1 MKRNYFFILLMAL
14 TFLPGA
20 NKIYGQEEFKEWND
34 TLMISQE
41 EFNGLPDS
49 SLKSTLEDTKHATT
63 TTKGL
68 GSVAGLEETKKNPA
82 SDDGHKHDPVNLF
95 WVLGIMASAVA
106 AGFLSR
112 SAKGRQLR
120 LFFLIASV
128 AIIGFYRS
136 ACPCPI
142 SGFQEVLLF
151 SIGGPLHP
159 VRLLWFAL
167 LLPITYLFGKVWC
180 GWICHLGA
188 LQELVNFNGRFNFLS
203 SPRAQ
208 IIMRYSRIILLIVL
222 IMQLIISRTILWEDI
237 DPFKAIFNLFASH
250 NFTWILVAL
259 LIISS
264 VLIYRPFCKTVC
276 PVGLV
281 LGWISRIPGAS
292 IIAASPNC
300 VGCKLCDH
308 ACRSNA
314 ITKIGPIVTYDKENC
329 ISCGDCIDSCKHKA
343 LEFGKNR
350 NVASAE
356 TLNAKS

>member
-1 MKRNYFFILLMAL
+1 MKRNYFIILLLLLA
-14 TFLPGA
+14 FLQGF
-20 NKIYGQEEFKEWND
+20 NMTYGQEEFKEWND
-34 TLMISQE
+34 NPSINQKQLNDLS
-41 EFNGLPDS
+41 DS
-49 SLKSTLEDTKHATT
+49 SLNSTLEDSLHTATIE
-63 TTKGL
+63 GL
-68 GSVAGLEETKKNPA
+68 GSEAGKEEAKKELTLNA
-82 SDDGHKHDPVNLF
+82 GHKHDPVNVYWLI
-95 WVLGIMASAVA
+95 GIMAFTIVA
-106 AGFLSR
+106 GLLSR
-112 SAKGRQLR
+112 SAKGRQFR
-120 LFFLIASV
+120 LFFLMASV

-151 SIGGPLHP
+151 SIGGALHP

-203 SPRAQ
+203 STRAQ
-208 IIMRYSRIILLIVL
+208 TIMRYSRILLLVILIV
-222 IMQLIISRTILWEDI
+222 QLIITRTILWEDI
-237 DPFKAIFNLFASH
+237 DPFKAIFNLFASR

-259 LIISS
+259 LLISS

-292 IIAASPNC
+292 IIAAGPNC

-314 ITKIGPIVTYDKENC
+314 ITKTGPLVTYDKENC

-343 LEFGKNR
+343 LEFGTNR
-350 NVASAE
+350 KVASAE
-356 TLNAKS
+356 TFNAKT